1 MILLI
6 SFFKANLSNFPNI
19 HNLARAIRVVTLQSI
34 VHVSVKIDDMRVLP
48 PAFFPKKISF
58 SSSSFLFFI
67 DSNGMMMVYK
77 ENNIS
82 ETKKVERKLPEDFQ
96 FPVILRLVS
105 LSSHAIRSHVWKP
118 PFSHKFFKDWKK
130 LWWFRVNKRKTRS
143 SAEVFQSICSRFLSY
158 LKRREGGPKGRP
170 SEASLK
176 FFLSCWLFYG

>member
-1 MILLI
+1 MIFHLQNYASYLI
-6 SFFKANLSNFPNI
+6 FKANLSNFPNI

-105 LSSHAIRSHVWKP
+105 LSSHAIRSHV
-118 PFSHKFFKDWKK
+118 
-130 LWWFRVNKRKTRS
+130 
-143 SAEVFQSICSRFLSY
+143 
-158 LKRREGGPKGRP
+158 
-170 SEASLK
+170 
-176 FFLSCWLFYG
+176 

>member
-1 MILLI
+1 
-6 SFFKANLSNFPNI
+6 
-19 HNLARAIRVVTLQSI
+19 
-34 VHVSVKIDDMRVLP
+34 MRVLP
-48 PAFFPKKISF
+48 LAFLPKKI
-58 SSSSFLFFI
+58 SSSFLFFI

-158 LKRREGGPKGRP
+158 QKQKMNRGIPLLLISNAVRVVKPEFQNDRIFPVFFFSYDHSVKKQM
-170 SEASLK
+170 K
-176 FFLSCWLFYG
+176 FQLCHFFFFCICVFEFSRQKYVILNF

>member
-105 LSSHAIRSHVWKP
+105 LSLLMQSGHMCENLLFLTN
-118 PFSHKFFKDWKK
+118 FSKTLEEIMVIPCQQTKNAK
-130 LWWFRVNKRKTRS
+130 L
-143 SAEVFQSICSRFLSY
+143 
-158 LKRREGGPKGRP
+158 
-170 SEASLK
+170 
-176 FFLSCWLFYG
+176 